1 MVMLLCCRLP
11 AIIKYGTKAYQ
22 QLKAL
27 GIKQI
32 KFTKSVLDF
41 LILKLNPLVTISING
56 AILSIQKY
64 TFHYSKTLLLLLQLI
79 LIMWTK

>member
-41 LILKLNPLVTISING
+41 LILKLNPLVTIYINVVRYYPFKNIHFI
-56 AILSIQKY
+56 ILK
-64 TFHYSKTLLLLLQLI
+64 HYFYCN
-79 LIMWTK
+79 

>member
-41 LILKLNPLVTISING
+41 
-56 AILSIQKY
+56 
-64 TFHYSKTLLLLLQLI
+64 
-79 LIMWTK
+79 

>member
-41 LILKLNPLVTISING
+41 LILKLNPLVTIYINVRNPFKNIHFI
-56 AILSIQKY
+56 ILK
-64 TFHYSKTLLLLLQLI
+64 HYYYYCN
-79 LIMWTK
+79 